1 MFARVFI
8 VGDTTLGE
16 ASFARRIEK
25 ALARL
30 GHATYLLPCSPD
42 VADEIHAAHTGFS
55 PTLVFADGTILAMRE
70 DVRAALHGLGVP
82 IVSFGSEGAGRFSDV
97 SLPRPL
103 NDKSYQCACGSLP
116 SGERPYA
123 LLVPH
128 RVDERV
134 ERLLTEIERV
144 GATHVERLFSTRGE
158 PSLDLDL
165 SVGAAK
171 ARMSRICLLCDS
183 YDDIGEQDAALRVA
197 EGCLV
202 VVEDRLI
209 QRWGDQVVRNA
220 MVVADSQNM
229 ASVIHRLLTD
239 DAEQEKWRSKQQ
251 DWLDGLDDL
260 EETLSSI
267 FDEQGAM
274 HSCASMKNA
283 ARNVVAFGWLGMEN
297 LGDDLLLRVVA
308 DRVLDRFPEAT
319 IRVIGG
325 NPHRI
330 RVDMGFE
337 AVRASEHYR
346 MHEMIRHADA
356 VVFCGG
362 LVFDDP
368 LAYTPG
374 SVELFSEPYMD
385 PACQAAACL
394 MAWQHGVPAFY
405 LGAGLGPVAK
415 PATREALRYIGLAG
429 ARLLLRDQDSVDLAL
444 KSGVPSAQVGA
455 YADLVLSAHDT
466 VVERASDDLPDG
478 LLPDRYITVALR
490 DWPLNPAGFEEALAA
505 ELDRISEQTG
515 LAVAFVPFDP
525 DDVHIHHR
533 VAERMRAKMVVE
545 IASRLAMPE
554 MLSVVKHSAMAVAM
568 RLHCSILHHVLGKPA
583 IGLDYNEK
591 VGSHFREMGRGAYL
605 IPLDSVAGSL
615 STAALRASAD
625 PEVTRRQIEEGLAS
639 LTPKVEEAFQEL
651 FSAIEGH
658 EPAPRE
664 TEVFYPR
671 ARSQAAVDLEAS
683 RAREQALSARVT
695 QLQGELDAARARI
708 SDLEQSTS
716 YRLGHALVKVP
727 HALFRGR

>member
-1 MFARVFI
+1 MVARVLVI
-8 VGDTTLGE
+8 SGTRLWDGS
-16 ASFARRIEK
+16 AARRIER
-25 ALARL
+25 ALRGL
-30 GHATYLLPCSPD
+30 GHAVRVVSVCDARFDSIFDAVRLWMAPDLVFIDSSCGNAGEIARSLGVQVFGFGGRGDSDGGYMGASIPVFQDDSYRCATTSLPTEGRETDVLITQEPTEMRQRLLSSACANKKMVSLVSGYGASEVNPYGGAGAHEARCAKVALQFDGDDAPSLID
-42 VADEIHAAHTGFS
+42 VA
-55 PTLVFADGTILAMRE
+55 L
-70 DVRAALHGLGVP
+70 
-82 IVSFGSEGAGRFSDV
+82 
-97 SLPRPL
+97 
-103 NDKSYQCACGSLP
+103 
-116 SGERPYA
+116 
-123 LLVPH
+123 
-128 RVDERV
+128 
-134 ERLLTEIERV
+134 
-144 GATHVERLFSTRGE
+144 
-158 PSLDLDL
+158 
-165 SVGAAK
+165 
-171 ARMSRICLLCDS
+171 RM
-183 YDDIGEQDAALRVA
+183 A

-202 VVEDRLI
+202 LGEQSLVERLELEGLPPCIPAFSEASLKEVLDRTCENAEYRERLI
-209 QRWGDQVVRNA
+209 A
-220 MVVADSQNM
+220 
-229 ASVIHRLLTD
+229 
-239 DAEQEKWRSKQQ
+239 QQ
-251 DWLDGLDDL
+251 QAWLDELPCIDSMLSDL
-260 EETLSSI
+260 LAGSLSG
-267 FDEQGAM
+267 DEGSTRVCRTSRA
-274 HSCASMKNA
+274 KNI
-283 ARNVVAFGWLGMEN
+283 VVYGWLGMDN
-297 LGDDLLLRVVA
+297 FGDDLLLQVVA
-308 DRVLDRFPEAT
+308 DRVRERFPESVIQVIAGNAQ
-319 IRVIGG
+319 RVEELC
-325 NPHRI
+325 
-330 RVDMGFE
+330 GFE
-337 AVRASEHYR
+337 AVVAGDYAGMRRLISQ
-346 MHEMIRHADA
+346 ADA
-356 VVFCGG
+356 LIFCGG
-362 LVFDDP
+362 LIFDDP
-368 LAYTPG
+368 MSTTAG
-374 SVELFSEPYMD
+374 EIELFMEPFIN

-466 VVERASDDLPDG
+466 VVERASDDLPEG
-478 LLPDRYITVALR
+478 LQPGGYITVALR

-505 ELDRISEQTG
+505 ELDRVSEQTG

-639 LTPKVEEAFQEL
+639 LTPKVEEAFREL